1 MCYSN
6 INSDVFYAYVKEVLL
21 ESIPN
26 NSVIVL
32 DNATFHKR
40 KDIQNLIMSNNHQL
54 LYLPPYSSELNPIEK
69 NGLILKLLE
78 KNLDLILKILYCT
91 LFRVCYISI
100 V

>member
-40 KDIQNLIMSNNHQL
+40 KDIQNLIINNNHNII
-54 LYLPPYSSELNPIEK
+54 YMPPYSPELNPIEK
-69 NGLILKLLE
+69 KWAHIKAFRKKFQFDIEKTILHF
-78 KNLDLILKILYCT
+78 I
-91 LFRVCYISI
+91 
-100 V
+100 